1 MQENVRRQ
9 ADLLARCRVND
20 RWETGSGQLTC
31 DVDKSAYSVVYNYD
45 NTSIS
50 NKGNSMLR
58 KIMPGQYGKKTWI
71 NTNAKAKKVKHECIL
86 LCKHTRMLREANSQR
101 GKRENNSKPVEGL
114 GVSSRRKHLCR
125 RERKWRDDSLKY
137 REATVTPWS
146 TCSYEGRRTQAIRPH
161 NHVYFTQRQWS
172 ATPTEKASGAVGL
185 TVPGQAVQEGF
196 FVVAS
201 F

>member
-1 MQENVRRQ
+1 MLAGRRWSRVAGLRGKRGKKEQVVMQENVRRQ

-101 GKRENNSKPVEGL
+101 RKRENNSKPVEGL

-125 RERKWRDDSLKY
+125 RERKWRDDGNALVHLQLRGEENAGY
-137 REATVTPWS
+137 
-146 TCSYEGRRTQAIRPH
+146 
-161 NHVYFTQRQWS
+161 
-172 ATPTEKASGAVGL
+172 
-185 TVPGQAVQEGF
+185 
-196 FVVAS
+196 
-201 F
+201 